1 MNHGSTWSDEKTER
15 LIGNLLRAGVLAS
28 ALIVL
33 AGGVLYLVHGGGMR
47 PDYRTFRGEPAY
59 LTSVNGVVSAALRL
73 DSSGLMQLG
82 LMLLVLTPIAR
93 VVLAAYAFFR
103 EGDTTYVVVSLIVLA
118 VLIYSLVGSG

>member
-33 AGGVLYLVHGGGMR
+33 AGGVLYLVHEGR
-47 PDYRTFRGEPAY
+47 IHPDYGTFQGESAY
-59 LTSVNGVVSAALRL
+59 LTSVNGVVSAALKL
-73 DSSGLMQLG
+73 DSRGLMQLG

-93 VVLAAYAFFR
+93 VILAAYAFFR
-103 EGDTTYVVVSLIVLA
+103 EGDKTYVVVSLIVLA